1 MGELVQSLVTQS
13 GGGGGGAF
21 VSMVL
26 PIAIMVVVMWLFM
39 VRPERKK
46 QQEHQD
52 FLGSLKRG
60 DEVVLNSGLIG
71 TVQAVEERTLSIEL
85 ADKVRVRVLKV
96 AVSGPSSRFLGT
108 AVGSDRT
115 PVPAAV
121 DKDKADKA
129 EKADKSKKAS

>member
-1 MGELVQSLVTQS
+1 MGELVQTLVTQS
-13 GGGGGGAF
+13 GGGGAF

-26 PIAIMVVVMWLFM
+26 PIGIMVVVMWLFM
-39 VRPERKK
+39 IRPERKK

-71 TVQAVEERTLSIEL
+71 TVQSVEERTLTVEL

-96 AVSGPSSRFLGT
+96 AVSGPASRFLAPAG
-108 AVGSDRT
+108 AAAA
-115 PVPAAV
+115 VPAA
-121 DKDKADKA
+121 DKDADKEKDKAA
-129 EKADKSKKAS
+129 KADKKKAS

>member
-13 GGGGGGAF
+13 GGGGAF
-21 VSMVL
+21 VSMIL
-26 PIAIMVVVMWLFM
+26 PIGIMVVVMWLFM
-39 VRPERKK
+39 IRPERKK

-71 TVQAVEERTLSIEL
+71 TVQSVDERTLTIDL
-85 ADKVRVRVLKV
+85 ADKVRVRVLKM
-96 AVSGPSSRFLGT
+96 AVSGPSSRFLGAGT
-108 AVGSDRT
+108 GSADK
-115 PVPAAV
+115 VPAAPAA

-129 EKADKSKKAS
+129 DKAKKAS

>member
-13 GGGGGGAF
+13 GGGGAF

-26 PIAIMVVVMWLFM
+26 PIGIMVVVMWLFM
-39 VRPERKK
+39 IRPERKK

-71 TVQAVEERTLSIEL
+71 TVQSVDERTLTIEL
-85 ADKVRVRVLKV
+85 GDKVRVRVLKM
-96 AVSGPSSRFLGT
+96 AVSGPSSRFLT
-108 AVGSDRT
+108 AGGAAEA
-115 PVPAAV
+115 VPAA
-121 DKDKADKA
+121 DKAEKDKADKA
-129 EKADKSKKAS
+129 DKKKAS